1 MYLTDRSAPSGADTE
16 QGRRRGPG
24 PKVAPV
30 VLVLGTV
37 SLITD
42 ISSEMVTAVL
52 PLYLVSTLGFT
63 PLLFGTLDGVYNGAG
78 ALVQLTGG
86 HLADR
91 VRNHKL
97 MAGLGYGLSALCK
110 PLLLIASSLGALGTV
125 LALDRTGKGLRTAPR
140 DAMISLST
148 PPENQ
153 GRAFGVH
160 RAMDTTGAM
169 LGPLAAFLILSV
181 ATDGYDAVF
190 GVSAC
195 VAALGVI
202 VLVLFVP
209 GREERAR
216 AGGEGARTGGG
227 GVRAGGAGV
236 RAGGVGAA
244 SEGGGA
250 AAGGASVWTDGGGA
264 RADGAGGARADGAG
278 GARADGASVPTEGAG
293 ARAGGVGVPAGGAGA
308 ATDRAGARAGGA
320 GAALDGGGVPA
331 GGAGAATDRAGVRAG
346 GGGVPAGGAGA
357 ATDRAG
363 ARADRAGAALD
374 GVGVPAGGAGAAP
387 GAASVAD
394 GKRPVRVREALALL
408 RLPRLRA
415 LAGCAALLGL
425 TTVSDAFVYLLLQ
438 RRAGIGEQ
446 WFTLLPL
453 GTAVVFLLLAV
464 PVGALADRIGRR
476 TVFLT
481 GHMGLL
487 TAYAL
492 LLWAPATPALPFL
505 VLALHGTF
513 YAATD
518 GVLPATLAD
527 IVPEQLR
534 ASGLAIVGTCQALA
548 RFCCSLAFGAAWTV
562 WGDGPALA
570 GAAIGLLCC
579 AAVAG
584 KLLRPAARTR

>member
-1 MYLTDRSAPSGADTE
+1 MYLTDRSAPAEADTG
-16 QGRRRGPG
+16 QGRRRGLRPG
-24 PKVAPV
+24 VAPV

-52 PLYLVSTLGFT
+52 PLYLVSTLGFS
-63 PLLFGTLDGVYNGAG
+63 PLAFGTLDGVYNGVS

-91 VRNHKL
+91 IRNHKL
-97 MAGLGYGLSALCK
+97 LAGLGYGLSALCK
-110 PLLLIASSLGALGTV
+110 PLLLLVSSIGALGTV

-148 PPENQ
+148 SSGKQ

-169 LGPLAAFLILSV
+169 LGPLAAFLILS
-181 ATDGYDAVF
+181 AAADGYDAVF

-195 VAALGVI
+195 VAVLGVV

-209 GREERAR
+209 GRRQGGPT
-216 AGGEGARTGGG
+216 AGTEPSPTGRQNPGDAPQAFVPGARHDAPTDQAPGTDLVAPVGRQVTG
-227 GVRAGGAGV
+227 ADEPGAG
-236 RAGGVGAA
+236 
-244 SEGGGA
+244 
-250 AAGGASVWTDGGGA
+250 D
-264 RADGAGGARADGAG
+264 
-278 GARADGASVPTEGAG
+278 
-293 ARAGGVGVPAGGAGA
+293 
-308 ATDRAGARAGGA
+308 DR
-320 GAALDGGGVPA
+320 P
-331 GGAGAATDRAGVRAG
+331 
-346 GGGVPAGGAGA
+346 
-357 ATDRAG
+357 
-363 ARADRAGAALD
+363 
-374 GVGVPAGGAGAAP
+374 
-387 GAASVAD
+387 
-394 GKRPVRVREALALL
+394 PVRVREALALL

-438 RRAGIGEQ
+438 RRAGIAEQ

-464 PVGALADRIGRR
+464 PVGALADRVGRY
-476 TVFLT
+476 TVFLA
-481 GHMGLL
+481 GHGALL
-487 TAYAL
+487 TGYAL

-505 VLALHGTF
+505 VLALHGVF

-518 GVLPATLAD
+518 GVLPAALAD
-527 IVPEQLR
+527 IVPAKLR
-534 ASGLAIVGTCQALA
+534 ASGLAIVGTSQALA

-570 GAAIGLLCC
+570 ASAVGLLCC
-579 AAVAG
+579 AAVASRV
-584 KLLRPAARTR
+584 LRPTGGNR